1 MYIFSSSIFS
11 SRDTHFLQ
19 LDETSTSKKN
29 QNYQER
35 RRRRNMLLASLGGA
49 LSDFG
54 AYLLRFQSKDT
65 EWFWKR
71 TTRFFLGRRAF
82 IYTAGAFFVF
92 LSLGSTFYL
101 YRGMSKDDTVG
112 SDKKQVGYKKKPKN
126 RKKRKVRIT
135 ENESSVKDETQG
147 LEILDE
153 ELFVTQEK
161 IEQFSESELKAH
173 SIKLKNEGNKAYS
186 RKEYD
191 KAIEFYTH
199 AISCSKDPVF
209 YSNRAACYIALNKP
223 EQVIE
228 DTTTAL
234 SLDSTYVKAL
244 NRRATAYEML
254 NKNDEALLDYTTSC
268 IMDGFS
274 NENAAQS
281 VERLLKKIAEEK
293 AKAIMKTKKKQL
305 PSPTFITAYLDAF
318 RPRPIP
324 KIETNDETSGDYH
337 LKQGFK
343 ALLAKNYDTASQSF
357 SKAIELECSS
367 SLKSLAYNMSGT
379 FKFIQGSTLEALEDF
394 NKAIEFDPTDTQ
406 NYIKRASVHM
416 ELGDRFATWSD
427 FDTAQSV
434 NPKDPDIYYHRGQ
447 MHFITGEFSE
457 AAKDY
462 QKSID
467 LDKEFIFSHIQYGVV
482 QYKLGN
488 TALSMSIFR
497 KCLKMFQKSSDVY
510 NYYGELLLDQQR
522 FQDAIEKF
530 DIAIQL
536 EKSSK
541 FTIMNVLPL
550 INKALAVFQWKKDIV
565 EAEKLCKKALAIDPG
580 CDVAVA
586 TIAQLL
592 LQQGKIEDA
601 IEYFNKSAQLA
612 RTESELVNALSYC
625 EATKIQLQV
634 TRKYPHLAERLNN
647 ITKGNFSV

>member
-1 MYIFSSSIFS
+1 MSLSSLGDVLNRLGESLLLLQSKDAGSFWKRWISIFS
-11 SRDTHFLQ
+11 
-19 LDETSTSKKN
+19 
-29 QNYQER
+29 R
-35 RRRRNMLLASLGGA
+35 RRLLVYVSAVLLTSFSLG
-49 LSDFG
+49 
-54 AYLLRFQSKDT
+54 T
-65 EWFWKR
+65 
-71 TTRFFLGRRAF
+71 
-82 IYTAGAFFVF
+82 
-92 LSLGSTFYL
+92 TFYF
-101 YRGMSKDDTVG
+101 YRRTSKDDAVHVN
-112 SDKKQVGYKKKPKN
+112 KKHVGYKKKAKN
-126 RKKRKVRIT
+126 RRKKKVNMIGNVSNVQDPVQT
-135 ENESSVKDETQG
+135 SEP
-147 LEILDE
+147 ILDDGIQSLE
-153 ELFVTQEK
+153 MTGSK
-161 IEQFSESELKAH
+161 IEQLSESERKTYSAQLKT
-173 SIKLKNEGNKAYS
+173 EGNKAYS
-186 RKEYD
+186 RKDYD
-191 KAIEFYTH
+191 KAIELYTR
-199 AISCSKDPVF
+199 AILCSKDPVF
-209 YSNRAACYIALNKP
+209 YSNRAACYIALNKF

-228 DTTTAL
+228 DTTMAL

-244 NRRATAYEML
+244 NRRAAAYEML
-254 NKNDEALLDYTTSC
+254 GKNDEALLDYTTSC

-274 NENAAQS
+274 NESSAQS
-281 VERLLKKIAEEK
+281 VERLLKKIAEAK
-293 AKAIMKTKKKQL
+293 AKIVMMTKKKQL

-318 RPRPIP
+318 RPREIP
-324 KIETNDETSGDYH
+324 EIETTDESLGDYH

-343 ALLAKNYDTASQSF
+343 ALAVKNYDNASKSF
-357 SKAIELECSS
+357 SKAIELDCSD

-394 NKAIEFDPTDTQ
+394 NKAIELDPNDTQ

-416 ELGDRFATWSD
+416 ELGDRSATWFD

-447 MHFITGEFSE
+447 MHFIIGEFSE

-467 LDKEFIFSHIQYGVV
+467 LDKDFIFSHIQYGVV

-550 INKALAVFQWKKDIV
+550 INKALAIFQWKKDIV
-565 EAEKLCKKALAIDPG
+565 EAENLCKKALAIDPE

-601 IEYFNKSAQLA
+601 IEYFDKSAQLA
-612 RTESELVNALSYC
+612 RTESELVNALSYY
-625 EATKIQLQV
+625 EATKIQLRV
-634 TRKYPHLAERLNN
+634 TQKYPHLAERLNN

>member
-1 MYIFSSSIFS
+1 
-11 SRDTHFLQ
+11 
-19 LDETSTSKKN
+19 
-29 QNYQER
+29 
-35 RRRRNMLLASLGGA
+35 MLLASLGGA
-49 LSDFG
+49 LSGFE
-54 AYLLRFQSKDT
+54 AYLLRFQNKDT

-71 TTRFFLGRRAF
+71 AIRFFLGRRVL
-82 IYTAGAFFVF
+82 IYSAGVFFVF

-101 YRGMSKDDTVG
+101 YRGLSKDDTVG
-112 SDKKQVGYKKKPKN
+112 LDKKHGGYKKKPKN
-126 RKKRKVRIT
+126 KKKRKVRIT
-135 ENESSVKDETQG
+135 ENDSVTKDGIQT
-147 LEILDE
+147 LELLDE
-153 ELFVTQEK
+153 ELVLTEDK
-161 IEQFSESELKAH
+161 IGKLSESELKAH
-173 SIKLKNEGNKAYS
+173 STKLKIEGNKAYS

-228 DTTTAL
+228 DTTMAL

-244 NRRATAYEML
+244 NRRAAAYEML

-293 AKAIMKTKKKQL
+293 AKAIMMTKKKQL

-324 KIETNDETSGDYH
+324 KIETKDEASGDYH

-343 ALLAKNYDTASQSF
+343 ALLAKNYDNASKSF
-357 SKAIELECSS
+357 YKAIELECSN

-394 NKAIEFDPTDTQ
+394 NKAIELDPTDTQ

-416 ELGDRFATWSD
+416 ELGDRSATWSD

-530 DIAIQL
+530 DTAIQL

-550 INKALAVFQWKKDIV
+550 INKALAVFQWKKDII
-565 EAEKLCKKALAIDPG
+565 EAEKLCKRALAIDPG

>member
-1 MYIFSSSIFS
+1 M
-11 SRDTHFLQ
+11 
-19 LDETSTSKKN
+19 
-29 QNYQER
+29 
-35 RRRRNMLLASLGGA
+35 
-49 LSDFG
+49 
-54 AYLLRFQSKDT
+54 
-65 EWFWKR
+65 
-71 TTRFFLGRRAF
+71 
-82 IYTAGAFFVF
+82 
-92 LSLGSTFYL
+92 
-101 YRGMSKDDTVG
+101 
-112 SDKKQVGYKKKPKN
+112 
-126 RKKRKVRIT
+126 
-135 ENESSVKDETQG
+135 
-147 LEILDE
+147 
-153 ELFVTQEK
+153 
-161 IEQFSESELKAH
+161 
-173 SIKLKNEGNKAYS
+173 
-186 RKEYD
+186 
-191 KAIEFYTH
+191 
-199 AISCSKDPVF
+199 
-209 YSNRAACYIALNKP
+209 
-223 EQVIE
+223 
-228 DTTTAL
+228 AL

-244 NRRATAYEML
+244 NRRAAAYEML

-274 NENAAQS
+274 NENAAQC
-281 VERLLKKIAEEK
+281 VERLLKRIAEEK
-293 AKAIMKTKKKQL
+293 ARAIMMTKKKQL

-324 KIETNDETSGDYH
+324 KIETKDETSGDYH

-343 ALLAKNYDTASQSF
+343 ALSAKNYDTASKSF
-357 SKAIELECSS
+357 SKAIELECSN

-394 NKAIEFDPTDTQ
+394 NKAIELDPTDTQ

-530 DIAIQL
+530 DTAIQL

-565 EAEKLCKKALAIDPG
+565 EAENLCKKALAIDPG